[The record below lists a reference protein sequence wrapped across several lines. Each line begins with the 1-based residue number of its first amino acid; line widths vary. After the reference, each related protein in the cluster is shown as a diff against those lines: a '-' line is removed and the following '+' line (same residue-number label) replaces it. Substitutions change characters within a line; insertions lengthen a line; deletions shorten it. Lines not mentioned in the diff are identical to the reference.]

1 MKKLLAVLLS
11 ASCMITSIA
20 GNVSSLSNY
29 AVAQTTSVTYAT
41 VDNVPAYSD
50 DPYVEING
58 NQPEF
63 EKSELTTVAF
73 ENYSELDYLGR
84 CGVAYANVCTD
95 IMPTEERGEIGSITP
110 TGWHSVKYDCVD
122 GKYLY
127 NRCHLIGYQLA
138 GENANEKNLITGT
151 RYLNIDGMLPFEN
164 LVDDYVEETDN
175 HVLYRVTPDFEGEN
189 LVADGVQME
198 AYSVEDNGAGVC
210 YNVYCYNVQPG
221 VSINYATG
229 ASTLS
234 ASTTASS
241 VKGDISG
248 NGKLD
253 LYDAIEIS
261 KYIMGMRTMTSAE
274 QSTADYNSDGAVN
287 LYDAIA
293 IAKYIMNQLPK
304 VTTAPKV
311 TTTVKT
317 TTTTVKTTVRTGL
330 VTVNPSNAKYILNT
344 KTKKFHIPTCS
355 SAKSISAAN
364 KAGANDRAAIIA
376 AGYSACKRCDP

>member
-11 ASCMITSIA
+11 ASCVITSIA

-29 AVAQTTSVTYAT
+29 AVAQTASVTYTT

-58 NQPEF
+58 NQPDF
-63 EKSELTTVAF
+63 EESELTTVAF
-73 ENYSELDYLGR
+73 ENYSELDSLGR

-95 IMPTEERGEIGSITP
+95 IMPTEERGESGSITP

-175 HVLYRVTPDFEGEN
+175 HVLYRVTPDFEGTN
-189 LVADGVQME
+189 LVADGVQIE

-234 ASTTASS
+234 SSTTASS

-311 TTTVKT
+311 TTTAKT
-317 TTTTVKTTVRTGL
+317 TTTTVKTTIKPGL
-330 VTVNPSNAKYILNT
+330 VTVDPSNAKYILNT
-344 KTKKFHIPTCS
+344 STKKFHLPTCS
-355 SAKSISAAN
+355 SAKSISPAN